1 MKVGFS
7 FSRCLADIYE
17 KRVDPDDVLV
27 IIARTRF
34 DPTDDHEW
42 QAIWNGYARPGRE
55 WQDYEGSEEHN
66 QQLRELTLE
75 LYGTGRLHQPR
86 QFGQGV
92 TRTAAAWRDLAV
104 DPRELARR
112 PQSVQDAWDHFQ
124 TLWKLTQD

>member
-7 FSRCLADIYE
+7 FSRCLVDIYE
-17 KRVDPDDVLV
+17 QRVPLDDVLV
-27 IIARTRF
+27 IVARTDF
-34 DPTDDHEW
+34 DPNNDQHW
-42 QAIWNGYARPGRE
+42 QGIWNGYTRPGAE
-55 WQDYEGSEEHN
+55 WQGYSEDHCEPFRALA
-66 QQLRELTLE
+66 QE
-75 LYGTGRLHQPR
+75 LYDTGRLHQPR

-92 TRTAAAWRDLAV
+92 TRTADAWRDLSI